1 MRSPA
6 DSRQRIDRLGGGD
19 LPAVSDVPDPPDVPC
34 PPPRVVSR
42 AAAGAAALVAM
53 VALLVAVPR
62 ILSSGAEVAP
72 LPPRAPTLATASAA
86 LSATPSAAPST
97 VYVHVAGQ
105 VRRPGLVRLAPGAR
119 VADALAK
126 AGGATGRA
134 DLAAVNLARA
144 VVDGEQV
151 FVPSPGEPPP
161 AAAGPAGS
169 GPAGSGPA
177 ASAGPVDLNTADE
190 TALDALPGVGP
201 VIAGRIVEWR
211 TKNGNF
217 TSVEE
222 LTEVPG
228 IGEATLEKLRPLV
241 RT

>member
-1 MRSPA
+1 MRSQ
-6 DSRQRIDRLGGGD
+6 QRIHRLGGGEPPD
-19 LPAVSDVPDPPDVPC
+19 LSDLPDPPDPPD
-34 PPPRVVSR
+34 PPPRGVPR
-42 AAAGAAALVAM
+42 AAAGAAAVLALVA
-53 VALLVAVPR
+53 VLVAVPR
-62 ILSSGAEVAP
+62 ILSSDPEVAP
-72 LPPRAPTLATASAA
+72 LPPRSVAPTMATAS
-86 LSATPSAAPST
+86 PST

-105 VRRPGLVRLAPGAR
+105 VRHPGLVRLTPGAR
-119 VADALAK
+119 VADALAQ
-126 AGGATGRA
+126 AGGTTRRA

-151 FVPSPGEPPP
+151 FVPSPGESPP
-161 AAAGPAGS
+161 AAS
-169 GPAGSGPA
+169 GPATSTGPLN
-177 ASAGPVDLNTADE
+177 LNTADE

-201 VIAGRIVEWR
+201 VIAARIVEWR

-217 TSVEE
+217 TTVEE